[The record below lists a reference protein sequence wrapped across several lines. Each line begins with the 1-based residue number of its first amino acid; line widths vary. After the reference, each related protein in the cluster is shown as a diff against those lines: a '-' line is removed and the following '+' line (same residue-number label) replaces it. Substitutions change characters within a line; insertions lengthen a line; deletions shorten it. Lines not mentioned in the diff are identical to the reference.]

1 MKEKN
6 KKPKVTVK
14 VSYPYLDYLKKND
27 LFKPG
32 EEKITCKSC
41 KASMS
46 RESLKKNY
54 EVCPKCQYHYPVN
67 AMTRISQIADEK
79 TFSEI
84 DSEITS
90 ADPLKFFDLKSY
102 EERLFESKMKTGLN
116 EAIICGRAKIGGYDV
131 VLAVM
136 DFRFMGGSMGS
147 AVGEKIKRSV
157 DLAIKEKIPLIIFCA
172 SGGAR
177 MQEGILSLMQMAK
190 TVCSIQRLQENK
202 IPYISILTN
211 PTTGGVSASFA
222 TLADVLI
229 AEPGAL
235 ICFAGP
241 RVIKQTIGKDLP
253 DDFGIA
259 ESNLKN
265 GQVDMVVSRL
275 ELKEKIALL
284 LKIFYKAKQN
294 LRISKSV
301 KQNDILS
308 SDKSKR

>member
-1 MKEKN
+1 MKEKD
-6 KKPKVTVK
+6 KKSKVTVK
-14 VSYPYLDYLKKND
+14 VSYMDYLKKND
-27 LFKPG
+27 IFKPG
-32 EEKITCKSC
+32 KEKITCKSC
-41 KASMS
+41 KASIS
-46 RESLKKNY
+46 KESLKKNY
-54 EVCPKCQYHYPVN
+54 EVCPKCQYHYPVD
-67 AMTRISQIADEK
+67 AMTRVNQIADEK

-90 ADPLKFFDLKSY
+90 SDPLKFFDLKSY
-102 EERLFESKMKTGLN
+102 EERLFESKIKTGLN
-116 EAIICGRAKIGGYDV
+116 EAIICGRAKIDGYDI

-157 DLAIKEKIPLIIFCA
+157 DLAIKEKVPLIIFCA

-177 MQEGILSLMQMAK
+177 MQEGIISLMQMAK
-190 TVCSIQRLQENK
+190 TVCAIQRLQENR

-253 DDFGIA
+253 DNFGLA

-284 LKIFYKAKQN
+284 LKIFKIAK
-294 LRISKSV
+294 LK
-301 KQNDILS
+301 NDLKN
-308 SDKSKR
+308 DTNNK

>member
-1 MKEKN
+1 MKEKD

-14 VSYPYLDYLKKND
+14 ISYFTGETGKEDKIKNKED
-27 LFKPG
+27 
-32 EEKITCKSC
+32 KITCVYC
-41 KASMS
+41 KASIS
-46 RESLKKNY
+46 KESLKKNY
-54 EVCPKCQYHYPVN
+54 EVCPKCQYHYPVD
-67 AMTRISQIADEK
+67 AMTRISQTADEK
-79 TFSEI
+79 TFSEV

-90 ADPLKFFDLKSY
+90 GDPLKFFGLKSY
-102 EERLFESKMKTGLN
+102 EERLFESKIKTGLN
-116 EAIICGRAKIGGYDV
+116 EAIICGRAKIDGYDV

-157 DLAIKEKIPLIIFCA
+157 DLAIKEKVPLIIFCA

-190 TVCSIQRLQENK
+190 TVCAIQRLQENR
-202 IPYISILTN
+202 ISYISILTN

-222 TLADVLI
+222 TLADILI

-241 RVIKQTIGKDLP
+241 RVIKQTIRKDLP
-253 DDFGIA
+253 DDFGLA

-284 LKIFYKAKQN
+284 LKIFK
-294 LRISKSV
+294 IT
-301 KQNDILS
+301 
-308 SDKSKR
+308 KSKNDLKNNTNNK

>member
-1 MKEKN
+1 MIKD
-6 KKPKVTVK
+6 KKSKVTVK
-14 VSYPYLDYLKKND
+14 VSYMDYLKKND
-27 LFKPG
+27 IFKPG
-32 EEKITCKSC
+32 KERITCKFC
-41 KASMS
+41 KASIS
-46 RESLKKNY
+46 KESLKKNY
-54 EVCPKCQYHYPVN
+54 EVCPKCQYHYPVD
-67 AMTRISQIADEK
+67 AMTRVSQIADDK
-79 TFSEI
+79 TFYEVA
-84 DSEITS
+84 SEITS
-90 ADPLKFFDLKSY
+90 GDPLKFFDLKSY
-102 EERLFESKMKTGLN
+102 EERLFESKIKTGLN
-116 EAIICGRAKIGGYDV
+116 EAIISGRAKINGYDV

-157 DLAIKEKIPLIIFCA
+157 DLAIKEKVPLIIFCA

-177 MQEGILSLMQMAK
+177 MQEGIISLMQMAK
-190 TVCSIQRLQENK
+190 TVCAIQRLQENR

-253 DDFGIA
+253 DNFGLA
-259 ESNLKN
+259 ETNLKN

-284 LKIFYKAKQN
+284 LKIFDKAKQN
-294 LRISKSV
+294 LRISKST
-301 KQNDILS
+301 KQNKILS
-308 SDKSKR
+308 SNKLKKIEK